1 MTLVSV
7 KLKILAFLFKI
18 IIKIGNRMHSY
29 RLGLLAAGQIGDV
42 TKKQKFDMRAMGN
55 HVKNVLLH
63 DQDIID
69 KRRAI
74 CDDCEFKMG
83 LNCTKCGCFIKA
95 KTRVAT
101 VGCPVGK
108 WDKEHS
114 FMEGKPSNGTQLIAE

>member
-29 RLGLLAAGQIGDV
+29 RLGLLAAGQIDQV
-42 TKKQKFDMRAMGN
+42 TNQQKFDMRSMGDR
-55 HVKNVLLH
+55 VKNVLLH

-83 LNCTKCGCFIKA
+83 LNCKKCGCFIHA

-101 VGCPVGK
+101 ARCPIGK
-108 WDKEHS
+108 WEKEYD
-114 FMEGKPSNGTQLIAE
+114 FMKGKPINGTHASS